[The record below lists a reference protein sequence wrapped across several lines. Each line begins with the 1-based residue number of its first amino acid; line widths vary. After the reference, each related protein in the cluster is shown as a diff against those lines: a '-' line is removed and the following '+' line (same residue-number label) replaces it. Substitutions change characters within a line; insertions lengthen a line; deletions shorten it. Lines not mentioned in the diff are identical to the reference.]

1 MKPVHIYIAAALTCF
16 LVLLVVLAVVRDR
29 SMSAS
34 KAAAIIDRQQIAAA
48 MLKLELEQ
56 ARRTNSLPVGT
67 NNASEK

>member
-1 MKPVHIYIAAALTCF
+1 
-16 LVLLVVLAVVRDR
+16 
-29 SMSAS
+29 MSAS